1 MAEDLQLRV
10 ESKLLDLSLNDLKN
24 VAADL
29 RIVDLQDVVSKI
41 AVIRLI
47 RTAIEKSLGQDEGA
61 NMEFLEGL
69 MKSLVGDPPPLE
81 ESSLEE
87 SNSEGD
93 SDEDMERRREELEK
107 GKAMV
112 EQVKEEYEA
121 MAKLLKEKESKFKEA
136 QDSLK
141 KMSINI
147 PQSQPKISVN
157 PNEGKPAVD
166 QSLQALGNILRLK
179 DFKINGNISND
190 KGHIS
195 LSNLNK
201 QIESGLAKK
210 YSERDIVDGVIQAI
224 SPALHLKSYLE
235 SKKCLSLEELRKI
248 LQSHYCEKTPTEAYQ
263 ELSNIVQE
271 KHESALNFLMRC
283 LKLREQIIVSSQ
295 EQNAAIK
302 FGENHV
308 QSVFI
313 HSVETGLIDDT
324 IRNRMRPFLQNEKV
338 SDENL
343 IREINLAMSI
353 ENERV
358 NKFTSANKKVQK
370 VQAASVSSAPVEKSE
385 KMQPKQ
391 AKQDQILAALNEL
404 KADVDALKKGT
415 QSPARE
421 VPQPKIRKPRQKC
434 KSCEE
439 NGAEKCDHCFFC
451 GSADHFSYGCRKRLA
466 QGNRPR
472 LHQGGK
478 M

>member
-10 ESKLLDLSLNDLKN
+10 ESKLLELSLDDLKDIA
-24 VAADL
+24 VKL
-29 RIVDLQDVVSKI
+29 EIVDLPEELSKI
-41 AVIRLI
+41 AVIRRI
-47 RTAIEKSLGQDEGA
+47 RTGIEKSMGEDEQT
-61 NMEFLEGL
+61 NIEFLETV
-69 MKSLVGDPPPLE
+69 MKSIVGDPTPLE
-81 ESSLEE
+81 DSSLEE
-87 SNSEGD
+87 SNSEED
-93 SDEDMERRREELEK
+93 SDGDMERKKVELEK
-107 GKAMV
+107 GRAMV

-121 MAKLLKEKESKFKEA
+121 MKKLLKEKEAQFKKA

-141 KMSINI
+141 QMSINI
-147 PQSQPKISVN
+147 PQNQPKISQN
-157 PNEGKPAVD
+157 KGKPPVD
-166 QSLQALGNILRLK
+166 QSLQALGSILRVK

-201 QIESGLAKK
+201 QIESGLAKG
-210 YSERDIVDGVIQAI
+210 YSERDVVDGVIQAI

-271 KHESALNFLMRC
+271 KTESALNFLMRC

-302 FGENHV
+302 FDENHV

-324 IRNRMRPFLQNEKV
+324 IRNRMRPFLQNKKV
-338 SDENL
+338 PDETL

-370 VQAASVSSAPVEKSE
+370 AQAASVSSAPVEKSE
-385 KMQPKQ
+385 KVQPKQ
-391 AKQDQILAALNEL
+391 AKQNQILAALNEL
-404 KADVDALKKGT
+404 KADVDALKKGA

-421 VPQPKIRKPRQKC
+421 VPQPKTRKPKQKC

-466 QGNRPR
+466 QGNRSR

>member
-10 ESKLLDLSLNDLKN
+10 EQKLLEISLDDLKN
-24 VAADL
+24 VAVKLEVLDPREELSKLAIIRRL
-29 RIVDLQDVVSKI
+29 R
-41 AVIRLI
+41 AE
-47 RTAIEKSLGQDEGA
+47 IERGLSQEDEEG
-61 NMEFLEGL
+61 NIEFLHTVLKL
-69 MKSLVGDPPPLE
+69 MVGDPPPLE

-87 SNSEGD
+87 PDGEKD
-93 SDEDMERRREELEK
+93 SDEEMASRNRELEK
-107 GKAMV
+107 GRAMV

-121 MAKLLKEKESKFKEA
+121 MEKLLKEKEAQFREA

-141 KMSINI
+141 QMSINTS
-147 PQSQPKISVN
+147 QSQPKTSQN
-157 PNEGKPAVD
+157 KGKPPID
-166 QSLQALGNILRLK
+166 QNLQALGSILRVK

-201 QIESGLAKK
+201 QIESGLAKG
-210 YSERDIVDGVIQAI
+210 YSERDVVEGVIQAI

-271 KHESALNFLMRC
+271 KNESALNFLMRC

-302 FGENHV
+302 FDENHV
-308 QSVFI
+308 QSVSV

-324 IRNRMRPFLQNEKV
+324 IRNRMRPFLQSKKV
-338 SDENL
+338 PDETL

-370 VQAASVSSAPVEKSE
+370 VQAASVSSAPVAKSE
-385 KMQPKQ
+385 KAQPKQ
-391 AKQDQILAALNEL
+391 AKQDQILAALTEL
-404 KADVDALKKGT
+404 KADVEALKIGA
-415 QSPARE
+415 QSPASE
-421 VPQPKIRKPRQKC
+421 VPQPKTRKPKQKC

>member
-10 ESKLLDLSLNDLKN
+10 ESKLLDLSLDDLKD
-24 VAADL
+24 VAVKL
-29 RIVDLQDVVSKI
+29 GVVDLSEELSKI
-41 AVIRLI
+41 AVLRRIRA
-47 RTAIEKSLGQDEGA
+47 AIEKSMGEDEGS
-61 NMEFLEGL
+61 NITFLETV
-69 MKSLVGDPPPLE
+69 MKSIVGDPPPLE
-81 ESSLEE
+81 DSSLEE
-87 SNSEGD
+87 SNSEED
-93 SDEDMERRREELEK
+93 SDEDMEKKKIEFEK
-107 GKAMV
+107 GRAMV
-112 EQVKEEYEA
+112 EQAKEEYET
-121 MAKLLKEKESKFKEA
+121 MEKLLKEKEVQFKKA
-136 QDSLK
+136 QESLK
-141 KMSINI
+141 QMSINI
-147 PQSQPKISVN
+147 PQNQPKISQKK
-157 PNEGKPAVD
+157 GKPPVD
-166 QSLQALGNILRLK
+166 QSLQVLGSILRVK

-201 QIESGLAKK
+201 QIESGLVKG
-210 YSERDIVDGVIQAI
+210 YSERDVVDGVIQAI

-263 ELSNIVQE
+263 ELSNIVQG
-271 KHESALNFLMRC
+271 KNESALNFLMRC

-302 FGENHV
+302 FDENHV

-324 IRNRMRPFLQNEKV
+324 IRNRMRPFLQNKKV
-338 SDENL
+338 PDETL

-370 VQAASVSSAPVEKSE
+370 VQAANVSSAPVEKSE
-385 KMQPKQ
+385 KGQPKQ

-404 KADVDALKKGT
+404 KADVDALKKGAK
-415 QSPARE
+415 SPARE
-421 VPQPKIRKPRQKC
+421 VPQFKTRKPKQKC

-439 NGAEKCDHCFFC
+439 NEAEKCDHCFFC
-451 GSADHFSYGCRKRLA
+451 GSADHFAYGCRKRLA
-466 QGNRPR
+466 QGNRSR

>member
-10 ESKLLDLSLNDLKN
+10 ESKLLELSLDDLKDIA
-24 VAADL
+24 VKL
-29 RIVDLQDVVSKI
+29 EIVDLPEELSKI
-41 AVIRLI
+41 AVIRRI
-47 RTAIEKSLGQDEGA
+47 RTGIEKSMGEDEQT
-61 NMEFLEGL
+61 NIEFLETV
-69 MKSLVGDPPPLE
+69 MKSIVGDPTPLE
-81 ESSLEE
+81 DSSLEE
-87 SNSEGD
+87 SNSEED
-93 SDEDMERRREELEK
+93 SDEDMERKKVELEK
-107 GKAMV
+107 GRAMI

-121 MAKLLKEKESKFKEA
+121 MKKLLKEKEAQFKKA

-141 KMSINI
+141 QMSINI
-147 PQSQPKISVN
+147 PQNQPKISQN
-157 PNEGKPAVD
+157 KGKPPVD
-166 QSLQALGNILRLK
+166 QSLQALGSILRVK

-201 QIESGLAKK
+201 QIESGLAKG
-210 YSERDIVDGVIQAI
+210 YSERDVVDGVIQAI

-271 KHESALNFLMRC
+271 KTESALNFLMRC

-302 FGENHV
+302 FDENHV

-324 IRNRMRPFLQNEKV
+324 IRNRMRPFLQNKKV
-338 SDENL
+338 PDETL

-370 VQAASVSSAPVEKSE
+370 AQAASVSSAPVEKSE
-385 KMQPKQ
+385 KVQPKQ
-391 AKQDQILAALNEL
+391 AKQNQILAALNEL
-404 KADVDALKKGT
+404 KADVDALKKGA

-421 VPQPKIRKPRQKC
+421 VPQPKTRKPKQKC

-466 QGNRPR
+466 QGNRSR